1 MTFRLMTVLAAAS
14 CGAAIALAA
23 AAPPASPAARPLRG
37 FVRDVE
43 FVLEVDGAPAPVEL
57 YKSESAGAIVLLS
70 PSFRRPL
77 VLHAGELSEVDARQ
91 VEKHTDATLD
101 LAPDARLSPRGSFAV
116 TPDGVRFTLDRH
128 QASVRHTTLPP
139 LLGLRRLD
147 EVATHNPEY
156 LAAATAYAP
165 DAPAMAALR
174 AERRPVVVRVYYGS
188 WCGHCRLLVPHAVK
202 VEQQL
207 AGGGAIRF
215 EYFGL
220 RDPATDPAARQAGVA
235 VIPTAVVTVSG
246 SEAGRIATD
255 SGWAALEV
263 TLRDVLAGR
272 GGVR

>member
-1 MTFRLMTVLAAAS
+1 MTLRLITVLAAAS
-14 CGAAIALAA
+14 CGAAIAIVA

-43 FVLEVDGAPAPVEL
+43 FVLEVDGAPAPIEL
-57 YKSESAGAIVLLS
+57 YKAESAGAVVLLS

-77 VLHAGELSEVDARQ
+77 VLRAGELSEVDARQ
-91 VEKHTDATLD
+91 VEKHPDATLD
-101 LAPDARLSPRGSFAV
+101 LAPDARLTPRGSFAV
-116 TPDGVRFTLDRH
+116 TADGIRFTLDRH
-128 QASVRHTTLPP
+128 QASVRHATVPP

-147 EVATHNPEY
+147 EVAARNPEY
-156 LAAATAYAP
+156 LAAATAYLP

-207 AGGGAIRF
+207 AGGAIRF

-220 RDPATDPAARQAGVA
+220 RDPATDPAAKQAGVA

-255 SGWAALEV
+255 HGWAALEV